1 MARRVAQVSILA
13 AQRGAMVQLLRA
25 ARSHVDAIK
34 LATLRALVSLQTTAV
49 FYRWDSTSTTETR
62 DRM

>member
-34 LATLRALVSLQTTAV
+34 LATLRALVNPQMCTVL
-49 FYRWDSTSTTETR
+49 FR
-62 DRM
+62 